1 VSARTAA
8 GRTSSRGTRR
18 QPSNITGVSVPVT
31 LDQLREE
38 VVRFGSAPYLISVTS
53 DGRPHAVSVTVT
65 WDGDELA
72 ADAGRTTLANAAE
85 RPSVSL
91 LWSPVE
97 PGGYSLI
104 VDGLARVDAA
114 AERVVVQPGKAVLHR
129 SRSEAPGSDCV
140 TVLPS

>member
-1 VSARTAA
+1 
-8 GRTSSRGTRR
+8 
-18 QPSNITGVSVPVT
+18 VSVPVA
-31 LDQLREE
+31 LDQLRDE
-38 VVRFGSAPYLISVTS
+38 VARFGSGPYLLSVTS
-53 DGRPHAVSVTVT
+53 DGRPHAVSVTVA

-72 ADAGRTTLANAAE
+72 AGAGRTTLANAAE

-104 VDGLARVDAA
+104 VDGQARVDGTT
-114 AERVVVQPGKAVLHR
+114 ERVLVQPGRAVLHR
-129 SRSEAPGSDCV
+129 SRPGAAGSDCV